1 MENQITDMD
10 RVILR
15 QLDGSASPDERKM
28 LLQWLMASEANRAD
42 YCEVRDL
49 WLSCDAALRESDET
63 GEALNRLRRRVRNTR
78 SFAIKKAWSRR
89 WVGRWY
95 YYVAVALLVL
105 LIANYRLA
113 IHPFVTVE
121 KVFVVQNQLITAKS
135 SKGRFV
141 LPDGSVVWL
150 NAESKLTYPETFE
163 GAERQVQLEGEGY
176 FEIAENRE
184 QPFIVR
190 SGNLEVE
197 ALGTTFDIARYPFRN
212 KTEIVLLDGSVKV
225 TSQTFREDII
235 LSPDQ
240 MLELTGD
247 GVYRVHKTNARM
259 HIGWIKDKLVF
270 DNDRLSD
277 IIHSLEGWYCLD
289 IKCPQAFAD
298 KTRMSFTVKAENIQE
313 ILKAMSLVIPVTW
326 SVSDSVATIIPK
338 KQHTNR

>member
-1 MENQITDMD
+1 MENQLTDMD

-28 LLQWLMASEANRAD
+28 LLQWLMASESNRAD
-42 YCEVRDL
+42 YCEIRDL
-49 WLSCDAALRESDET
+49 WLSCDAAQQESDEAD
-63 GEALNRLRRRVRNTR
+63 EALNRLRCRMQNTR
-78 SFAIKKAWSRR
+78 SFATKKAWLRR
-89 WVGRWY
+89 WP
-95 YYVAVALLVL
+95 YVAAVLLVL

-113 IHPFVTVE
+113 VHPFVAVE
-121 KVFVVQNQLITAKS
+121 KVFVIRNQLITAKN

-150 NAESKLTYPETFE
+150 NAESMLTYPETFE

-176 FEIAENRE
+176 FEVAENKE

-212 KTEIVLLDGSVKV
+212 KTEVVLLDGSIKV
-225 TSQTFREDII
+225 TSQTFREDIF

-240 MLELTGD
+240 MLELTDD
-247 GVYRVHKTNARM
+247 GVYHVHKTNARM
-259 HIGWIKDKLVF
+259 HVGWIKDKLVF

-277 IIHSLEGWYCLD
+277 IINSLEGWYCLE
-289 IKCPQAFAD
+289 IKCPQAFAN
-298 KTRMSFTVKAENIQE
+298 KTRMSFTVNSENIQE

-326 SVSDSVATIIPK
+326 SVSDGVVTIIPR
-338 KQHTNR
+338 KQNNNNR